1 LSVCEKWNPSLVGQN
16 IKLLIV
22 DEVKLRGDYELH
34 VPSTGMFVYQTSL
47 QKAHGT
53 TSVVKSVIIATIF
66 PPPSFALFT
75 LSILD
80 PNMCT
85 THVPSSVMSE

>member
-1 LSVCEKWNPSLVGQN
+1 LSVCAKWNPSLLGHN

-22 DEVKLRGDYELH
+22 DEVKLRNDYELH
-34 VPSTGMFVYQTSL
+34 VPTSGMFVYQTSL
-47 QKAHGT
+47 QKVHGT
-53 TSVVKSVIIATIF
+53 TSIVKSVIIATIF

-75 LSILD
+75 LSTLD

-85 THVPSSVMSE
+85 SHVPSSVMSE

>member
-1 LSVCEKWNPSLVGQN
+1 MEPFTPWSEHQTA
-16 IKLLIV
+16 
-22 DEVKLRGDYELH
+22 DEVKLRGDNELH
-34 VPSTGMFVYQTSL
+34 VPSR

-53 TSVVKSVIIATIF
+53 ISVVKSVIIATIF

-80 PNMCT
+80 PNMWKS
-85 THVPSSVMSE
+85 HVPSVMSE